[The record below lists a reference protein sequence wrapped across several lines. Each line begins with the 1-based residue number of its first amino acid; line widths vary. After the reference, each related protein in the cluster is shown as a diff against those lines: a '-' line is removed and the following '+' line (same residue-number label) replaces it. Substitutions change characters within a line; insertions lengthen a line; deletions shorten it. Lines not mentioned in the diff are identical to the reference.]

1 MRRILKKKCG
11 RFGRADFIE
20 SKLKNPKNAGYG
32 FREKQAYQ
40 SIRNARKRG

>member
-20 SKLKNPKNAGYG
+20 SKLKNPKNAGCG
-32 FREKQAYQ
+32 FREKQTYQ
-40 SIRNARKRG
+40 SIRNTRKRG